1 MPNSHRPDPLL
12 RDEFDTVADAARREP
27 ASVSPIAP
35 DADSGAR
42 RATRIGLAL
51 SLAGLVAALGWAA
64 FAPLDEGVPAPGSVV
79 VDTKR
84 KAVQHPVGGIVRGV
98 QVGEGAMVRK
108 GDLLLTLD
116 DAAARA
122 NHEAVRQRYLGLRAA
137 EARLVA
143 ERDGK
148 PEMVAHPDLAAAQSD
163 PVIQTQWLAQQSLLT
178 SRRAA
183 LAAELAGIDENR
195 RAQLAAIESFKGML
209 ANRQSQLALLKEEL
223 EQTRGLVA
231 EGYAPRNR
239 QLELGRMVAETQAA
253 IADLQGN
260 LLRSQRAIAELG
272 QRALQRKSEYRKE
285 VGDALAEI
293 YRELQADAD
302 KMRATADELARTE
315 VRAPADGQVVGLAV
329 QTVGA
334 VIQPAQKVADVV
346 PAGEALLLEARIPP
360 HLIDRVRAG
369 QDVDVRFSGFAHSP
383 QLVVDGKVQSVSG
396 DVLADPT
403 GQQTFYLARV
413 AVTADGLR
421 TLGSRQLQP
430 GMPVEVVF
438 RTGERSLLTYLMHPL
453 VKRLAASMK
462 EE

>member
-1 MPNSHRPDPLL
+1 M
-12 RDEFDTVADAARREP
+12 
-27 ASVSPIAP
+27 
-35 DADSGAR
+35 
-42 RATRIGLAL
+42 
-51 SLAGLVAALGWAA
+51 
-64 FAPLDEGVPAPGSVV
+64 
-79 VDTKR
+79 
-84 KAVQHPVGGIVRGV
+84 
-98 QVGEGAMVRK
+98 
-108 GDLLLTLD
+108 
-116 DAAARA
+116 
-122 NHEAVRQRYLGLRAA
+122 
-137 EARLVA
+137 
-143 ERDGK
+143 
-148 PEMVAHPDLAAAQSD
+148 
-163 PVIQTQWLAQQSLLT
+163 
-178 SRRAA
+178 
-183 LAAELAGIDENR
+183 
-195 RAQLAAIESFKGML
+195 
-209 ANRQSQLALLKEEL
+209 
-223 EQTRGLVA
+223 A

-285 VGDALAEI
+285 VGDALTEI

-360 HLIDRVRAG
+360 HLIDRVRTG

-396 DVLADPT
+396 DVLADPS

-421 TLGSRQLQP
+421 TLGTRQLQP

-438 RTGERSLLTYLMHPL
+438 RTGERSLLTYLVHPL